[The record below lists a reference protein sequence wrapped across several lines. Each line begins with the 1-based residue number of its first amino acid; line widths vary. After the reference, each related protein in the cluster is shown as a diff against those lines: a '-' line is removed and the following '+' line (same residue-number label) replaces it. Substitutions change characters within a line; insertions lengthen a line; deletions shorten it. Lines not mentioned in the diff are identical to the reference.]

1 VNDAPGVSAD
11 RELSEPEERELW
23 SHYGREYSARTAA
36 FRQRTARAPG
46 PRPVTMR

>member
-23 SHYGREYSARTAA
+23 SHYGREYSERG
-36 FRQRTARAPG
+36 QRHSDSG
-46 PRPVTMR
+46 RPAHQVLDR